1 MEIEIR
7 TARTEDIDGIAE
19 LIGDRIGEEDGAEAE
34 LVLNDPDFDRKRW
47 FVATDGD
54 KVLSTAVVFP
64 GQLRFGDVTMVAGAI
79 EFVATSEE
87 AEGQGLVRRILDDIH
102 VTASTRGEMMQWIVG
117 ITYFYRRFGYEYA
130 IPVDGMHLFAA
141 AEVPPIPDGWSVR
154 AAAHEDIA
162 ALARAQ
168 ESFSRAA
175 EVSITATKWVWDIY
189 RRSPN
194 YEVIVAEGPGGPA
207 FGRIYSWDDDRYLT
221 DIVAQSTNAA
231 AALLNAAGD
240 DGQWDVSAMSRPG
253 ARRFLEELAPWIPS
267 YDAYYLRVADP
278 VALLEAIRPVLS
290 RRLAASSESRLEG
303 NGLIS
308 LYGSSIRFTYDGK
321 RVGPM
326 RREGGVPGPIS
337 EGGSGV
343 APDQIVSL
351 ILGPLGAAG
360 LAELHPDINLGEQEE
375 LMQTLFPPQTCDVHS
390 WVVP

>member
-7 TARTEDIDGIAE
+7 TARTEDIDSIAA
-19 LIGDRIGEEDGAEAE
+19 LVADRIGEEDGAEAE
-34 LVLNDPDFDRKRW
+34 LVLRDPDFDGKRW

-54 KVLSTAVVFP
+54 KVLSTAAVFP

-87 AEGQGLVRRILDDIH
+87 AEGQGLVRRILEEIH
-102 VTASTRGEMMQWIVG
+102 GTASSRGEMMQWIVG

-141 AEVPPIPDGWSVR
+141 GEAPPIPDGWSVR

-162 ALARAQ
+162 TLTKAQ

-175 EVSITATKWVWDIY
+175 DVSITATKWVWDIY

-221 DIVAQSTNAA
+221 DIVAHSTNAA
-231 AALLNAAGD
+231 AALVNAASD
-240 DGQWDVSAMSRPG
+240 DGHWDVSVLTRPG
-253 ARRFLEELAPWIPS
+253 ARRYLEELAPWTPS
-267 YDAYYLRVADP
+267 HDAYYLRVADP

-290 RRLAASSESRLEG
+290 RRLAAQPENALEG
-303 NGLIS
+303 DGLIS
-308 LYGSSIRFTYDGK
+308 LYGSSIRFAYNGK

-360 LAELHPDINLGEQEE
+360 LAARHADVNLGEQSE
-375 LMQTLFPPQTCDVHS
+375 LMQIMFPPQICDVHS